1 MVRIE
6 EVKTEQYRQY
16 VIDLVK
22 RYVGYKPRY
31 GEVELEAVMD
41 HEHGHYE
48 VITIGWENDERVHGC
63 LLHIDLKDNKLWIQH
78 DGTDAGIANL
88 LVEMGVPKE
97 DIVLGFQP
105 LYKRPYT
112 GFAVN

>member
-1 MVRIE
+1 MVGTKKAQI
-6 EVKTEQYRQY
+6 EQYRQY
-16 VIDLVK
+16 LIDLVNRFASHK
-22 RYVGYKPRY
+22 SRY
-31 GEVELEAVMD
+31 GDIELEAVMD

-48 VITIGWENDERVHGC
+48 VITIGWEDDERVHGC
-63 LLHIDLKDNKLWIQH
+63 LLHIDLKDGKVWIQH

-88 LVEMGVPKE
+88 LVEVGVPKE

>member
-6 EVKTEQYRQY
+6 ETQIERYRQE
-16 VIDLVK
+16 IMDLVNQ
-22 RYVGYKPRY
+22 YASYKPRY

-41 HEHGHYE
+41 HKQGHYE
-48 VITIGWENDERVHGC
+48 VITVGWENDERVHGC
-63 LLHIDLKDNKLWIQH
+63 LLHIDLKDNKVWIQH
-78 DGTDAGIANL
+78 DGTDVGIANL

-97 DIVLGFQP
+97 AIVLGFQP